1 MGIVMRNILLC
12 LMLGAGCSIYYET
25 IGPVRVWRTAWVKYT
40 AVPAFALGFLVIA
53 FTEIPPYILQP
64 VRVIAVLWLVSWIYF
79 QMKAVQSLILSVL
92 FCAAMWI
99 VTAIVVSAVYALPPG
114 YRGLE
119 MIEEELSYSVL
130 LCLMLVFH
138 FRYRKKISG
147 LTGAQW
153 ARFGYFPIFSMI
165 VIMAIS
171 MMMGSGDT
179 ERLVAVAG
187 FGVLNVIALYFIGN
201 ILEKDAQVQ
210 EMRLLQECT
219 QNQMEM
225 YQNMQKNYE
234 RQRRDLHDYKN
245 QLTCIQ
251 GLLLE
256 DRREE
261 ALHYVETLN
270 GNLRKDADF
279 VNTNHAV
286 VNVVLN
292 QKYQS
297 ALERNITMLLSVNDL
312 SGLTMREEDLV
323 TLLVNLL
330 DNAVEACEKL
340 EENRVIRFKMVLE
353 EGELILSVR
362 NPVAVPVIIDG
373 KRIVTTKND
382 GGKHGIGLLNV
393 NGVIERSGGTSA
405 LRCEDGWFCFSAM
418 IPAAE

>member
-12 LMLGAGCSIYYET
+12 LVLGTGCSIYYET
-25 IGPVRVWRTAWVKYT
+25 IVPVRVWRKAWGKYT

-53 FTEIPPYILQP
+53 LTEIPPYILQP

-210 EMRLLQECT
+210 EMRLLQERT

-373 KRIVTTKND
+373 KRIVTTKKD

-405 LRCEDGWFCFSAM
+405 LRCEDGWFYFSAM

>member
-25 IGPVRVWRTAWVKYT
+25 IVPVRVWRTAWVKYT

-64 VRVIAVLWLVSWIYF
+64 VRVIAVLWLVSWIYC

-382 GGKHGIGLLNV
+382 GGKHGIGLLNL

>member
-1 MGIVMRNILLC
+1 MGIVMRNILLW
-12 LMLGAGCSIYYET
+12 LMLGAGCSIFFDT
-25 IGPVRVWRTAWVKYT
+25 FVPVRVWRTVWVKYT

-210 EMRLLQECT
+210 EMRLLQERT